1 MIRYSEFTLPNG
13 LRVVHH
19 FDPTPAHVALNV
31 LYNVGARDEDPD
43 LTGMAHLFEHLM
55 FGGSRHIPDFDA
67 VIEAAGGSDNAWT
80 SNDFTNFYVVI
91 PPENLETAF
100 WAESD
105 RMLALSF
112 TPETLEIQRSV
123 VIEEFRQVCLHKP
136 YGDVGHLLRPLL
148 YTTHPYRYP
157 TIGRHPYDLQN
168 ITLDHMR
175 QFFYSHYAPNNAVLA
190 VAGPVQEQ
198 RVKELAF
205 KWFAGI
211 PSRQIAPR
219 LYAPEPPLTAPR
231 RLEVRRP
238 VPQTRIIIAFPMD
251 PYGTHDYRVADIIT
265 DILASGHS
273 ARFNRQLVLGTD
285 LFTAAD
291 ASVSGSE
298 EPGFLMVSANLRGNS
313 DADINA
319 AEKAIWQQLT
329 LLTTQPVQTHE
340 LSRALNRFVS
350 NRTFANI
357 NYLAKARE
365 LALAVMRGEDI
376 NTLTDLYMSIT
387 PNDIMRVAG
396 HILRPEHSA
405 TLIYR
410 PLD

>member
-13 LRVVHH
+13 LRIVHH
-19 FDPTPAHVALNV
+19 YDPSPAHVALDV
-31 LYNVGARDEDPD
+31 LYNVGARDEDPR

-55 FGGSRHIPDFDA
+55 FGGSLNIPDFDA

-80 SNDFTNFYVVI
+80 SNDFTNFFIII

-112 TPETLEIQRSV
+112 TPEALEIQRSV
-123 VIEEFRQVCLHKP
+123 VIEEFRQVCLNKP
-136 YGDVGHLLRPLL
+136 YGDIGHLLRSLL
-148 YTTHPYRYP
+148 YTSHPYRYP
-157 TIGRHPYDLQN
+157 TIGRHPDDLQRV
-168 ITLDHMR
+168 TLDHIR

-190 VAGPVQEQ
+190 VAGPVQEH
-198 RVKELAF
+198 RVKELAL
-205 KWFAGI
+205 KWFADI
-211 PSRQIAPR
+211 PSRRIAPR
-219 LYAPEPPLTAPR
+219 SYAPEPPVTAPR

-251 PYGTHDYRVADIIT
+251 AYGTPDYRVADIIT
-265 DILASGHS
+265 DILASGQS
-273 ARFNRQLVLGTD
+273 ARFNRRLVLGTD

-313 DADINA
+313 DTDIIA
-319 AEKAIWQQLT
+319 AEKAIWQQLD
-329 LLTTQPVQTHE
+329 LLTTQPVQPHE
-340 LSRALNRFVS
+340 LSRALNRFAS
-350 NRTFANI
+350 NRTFASI

-365 LALAVMRGEDI
+365 LALAVMRGENI
-376 NTLTDLYMSIT
+376 NTVTDSYMSIT
-387 PNDIMRVAG
+387 PNDIMRVAASR
-396 HILRPEHSA
+396 LRPEHSV

-410 PLD
+410 PLE